1 MMCHY
6 FFLNLLHRTGGR
18 VDVRHVDVLFYGQ
31 DPLPKDLLRELIWRY
46 SEEGDL
52 VTSFNGPE
60 NYFGECALDLCS
72 RIAVFCVCVWGGHHA
87 ISKWK

>member
-1 MMCHY
+1 MCWFVMCHY

-18 VDVRHVDVLFYGQ
+18 VDVRHVDVLFYEQ

-52 VTSFNGPE
+52 VTSMAQKTTLANVP
-60 NYFGECALDLCS
+60 S
-72 RIAVFCVCVWGGHHA
+72 ICVDT
-87 ISKWK
+87 